1 MVGHGGTNAGN
12 GGNSGTTAGDG
23 GSSGAGGSIGTGG
36 RNNGTGGTAGS
47 SLLPDAGDPGPINLI
62 ANPGFEQ
69 GLSPWTMIS
78 QAGTI
83 VRMTDC
89 DDVADPDAGV
99 SDAGEPER
107 LHGLHCG
114 RGTDRTAGYQGP
126 AYPLNGVLTQGKTY
140 TVSVYGR
147 IANASDSVIKFT
159 MRVICNGL
167 PTQYGNLALET
178 PITDSEWL
186 FMTSQ
191 FYVPDTNQ
199 CPVMTDI
206 RVYLE
211 GPPAGIDILVDDLSI
226 YEL

>member
-1 MVGHGGTNAGN
+1 MAGQGGTGGTSAGN
-12 GGNSGTTAGDG
+12 GGSSGTGATAGGG
-23 GSSGAGGSIGTGG
+23 GSSGVGGGIGTG
-36 RNNGTGGTAGS
+36 GGTAGS

-62 ANPGFEQ
+62 ANPDFEQ

-89 DDVADPDAGV
+89 DGPADPDAGV

-114 RGTDRTAGYQGP
+114 RGTNRTAGYQGP

-159 MRVICNGL
+159 MRVICNGMPIL
-167 PTQYGNLALET
+167 YGNLALET

-186 FMTSQ
+186 FLTSE
-191 FYVPDTNQ
+191 FTVPNLAE

-211 GPPAGIDILVDDLSI
+211 GPPGGVDILVDDLSI